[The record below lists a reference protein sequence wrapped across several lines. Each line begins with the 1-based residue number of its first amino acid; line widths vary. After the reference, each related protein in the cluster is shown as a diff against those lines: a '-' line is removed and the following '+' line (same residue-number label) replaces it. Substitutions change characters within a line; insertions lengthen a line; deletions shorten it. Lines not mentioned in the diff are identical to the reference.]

1 MAGENEMNVMSEI
14 RAIVVGFKAHDSACG
29 KR

>member
-1 MAGENEMNVMSEI
+1 MLGENEMNMMIEI
-14 RAIVVGFKAHDSACG
+14 RAIVVGFKWHDSACG